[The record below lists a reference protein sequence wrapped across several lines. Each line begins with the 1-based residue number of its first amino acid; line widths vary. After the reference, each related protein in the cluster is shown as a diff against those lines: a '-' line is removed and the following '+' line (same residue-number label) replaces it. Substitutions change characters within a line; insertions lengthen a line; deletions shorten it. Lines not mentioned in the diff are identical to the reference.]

1 MSATVT
7 NLRNSNLARLDS
19 EEFDALIIGAGIN
32 GAVSAAALAT
42 QGARV
47 ALVDRGDFAGFT
59 SSQTS
64 NLAWGG
70 IKYLESYEIPLVR
83 DLCMSR
89 NELLRSYPSSVKEIR
104 FLTNIAT
111 GFRHKPW
118 HMLLGSWL
126 YWLMGNGFTRGP
138 RLLSCA
144 QVEREAPVVRTDGL
158 AGAVE
163 YSDAYLFDND
173 ARFVFKFVRS
183 ALDRGAAAANYVES
197 LGSERRD
204 GARDGTWHTKL
215 RDVTTRREFCVR
227 SQILINTAGAFVDE
241 HNALSGQRTAHRHVY
256 SKGIHLLVNR
266 ITPNAHVLAFFADDG
281 RLFFAIPMGAKTC
294 LGTTDTRVE
303 DPRTGVTDAD
313 RDFVLD
319 NINARLNLERPL
331 SHADIIAERCGVRP
345 LAVLVKQPGDQSE
358 DQPGDKEDDF
368 LQLSRRHA
376 IDVNVK
382 EQHLSVFGGKLTD
395 CINVGEEI
403 CEHVRQLGVP
413 LPHRGHRWY
422 GEPEGSVREEY
433 FHRAKLMR
441 LDALTAAHCS
451 EPLSTRLWRR
461 YGMRA
466 LALLE
471 RIRQD
476 SSQAQVMIEHTEY
489 IRAEIEHTAR
499 DEMVVTLD
507 DFLRRRSKIALVM
520 RADEIRHAHGL
531 MQACEVLFGAHAQAR
546 FDEYFSPQQPPQRT

>member
-1 MSATVT
+1 MSPAA
-7 NLRNSNLARLDS
+7 NLRNSNIARLANG
-19 EEFDALIIGAGIN
+19 EFDALIIGGGIN

-59 SSQTS
+59 SSQSS

-70 IKYLESYEIPLVR
+70 IKYLESYEIALVR

-104 FLTNIAT
+104 FLTTISK
-111 GFRHKPW
+111 GFRHPPW
-118 HMLLGSWL
+118 QIFLGSWL
-126 YWLMGNGFTRGP
+126 YWLMGNGFTRVP
-138 RLLSCA
+138 RLLSLA
-144 QVEREAPVVRTDGL
+144 QVSRQEPVVQT
-158 AGAVE
+158 AGMAGCVE
-163 YSDAYLFDND
+163 YSDAYLYDND

-183 ALDRGAAAANYVES
+183 ALDRGAAAANYLES
-197 LGSERRD
+197 LGSERAD
-204 GARDGTWHTKL
+204 GMWCTTV
-215 RDVTTRREFCVR
+215 RDVTTQRSFTVR
-227 SQILINTAGAFVDE
+227 SRVLINAAGAFVDE
-241 HNALSGQRTAHRHVY
+241 HNLLSGQRTEHHHVY
-256 SKGIHLLVNR
+256 SKGIHLLVDR
-266 ITPNAHVLAFFADDG
+266 ITSESRVLAFFADDG

-294 LGTTDTRVE
+294 LGTTDTRVG
-303 DPRTGVTDAD
+303 DPHTVVTDAD

-319 NINARLNLERPL
+319 NINSRLRLARPL
-331 SHADIIAERCGVRP
+331 TRSDIIAERCGVRP
-345 LAVLVKQPGDQSE
+345 LAVNSNTVDS
-358 DQPGDKEDDF
+358 DDS

-376 IDVNVK
+376 IDVNADDR
-382 EQHLSVFGGKLTD
+382 HLSVFGGKLTD

-403 CEHVRQLGVP
+403 CEHVQQLGVR
-413 LPHRGHRWY
+413 LPHSGYRWY
-422 GEPEGSVREEY
+422 GEPEGSVRDEY
-433 FHRAKLMR
+433 FHRAQLMG
-441 LDALTAAHCS
+441 LDAMTAPHCS

-476 SSQAQVMIEHTEY
+476 STQAEVMIEHTEY

-520 RADEIRHAHGL
+520 HQDEIRSAKGL
-531 MQACEVLFGAHAQAR
+531 MQACEMLFGDDAQAR
-546 FDEYFSPQQPPQRT
+546 FDDYFTQESTRRQP

>member
-1 MSATVT
+1 MSSAAG
-7 NLRNSNLARLDS
+7 LRNSNLARLAG
-19 EEFDALIIGAGIN
+19 EEFDVLIVGAGIN

-59 SSQTS
+59 SSQSS

-70 IKYLESYEIPLVR
+70 IKYLENYEIPLVR

-89 NELLRSYPSSVKEIR
+89 NELLRSYPSSVREIR
-104 FLTNIAT
+104 FLTNVAE
-111 GFRHKPW
+111 GFRHPPW
-118 HMLLGSWL
+118 QMLLGSWL
-126 YWLMGNGFTRGP
+126 YWLMGNGFTRVP
-138 RLLSCA
+138 RMLSRE
-144 QVEREAPVVRTDGL
+144 QVEREEPVVRTQGL
-158 AGAVE
+158 AGSIE
-163 YSDAYLFDND
+163 YSDAYLYDND
-173 ARFVFKFVRS
+173 SRFVFKFVRS

-204 GARDGTWHTKL
+204 GMWHTQL
-215 RDVTTRREFCVR
+215 RDVTTQRAFTLR
-227 SQILINTAGAFVDE
+227 SQVLVNAAGAFVDE
-241 HNALSGQRTAHRHVY
+241 HNGLSGQRTRHRHVY
-256 SKGIHLLVNR
+256 SKGVHLLVDR
-266 ITPNAHVLAFFADDG
+266 ITPNARVLAFFADDG

-294 LGTTDTRVE
+294 LGTTDSRVD
-303 DPRTGVTDAD
+303 DPHAGVTDAD

-319 NINARLNLERPL
+319 NINARLSLDRPITR
-331 SHADIIAERCGVRP
+331 ADIIAERCGVRP
-345 LAVLVKQPGDQSE
+345 LAVMADAARDAGHGHSTS
-358 DQPGDKEDDF
+358 DDF

-376 IDVNVK
+376 IDVSVS
-382 EQHLSVFGGKLTD
+382 ERHLSIFGGKLTD
-395 CINVGEEI
+395 CINVGEEV
-403 CEHVRQLGVP
+403 CEQVQRLGVR
-413 LPHRGHRWY
+413 LPHFGHRWY
-422 GEPEGSVREEY
+422 GEPEGSVREEF

-441 LDALTAAHCS
+441 LDAMTAAHCC

-476 SSQAQVMIEHTEY
+476 HEQAQVMIAGTEY

-499 DEMVVTLD
+499 DEMVVTLA

-520 RADEIRHAHGL
+520 RPADIRGADGL
-531 MQACEVLFGAHAQAR
+531 MQACEVLFGDNAHAQ
-546 FDEYFSPQQPPQRT
+546 FDGYFKTFPA